1 MQDGGEMIKSC
12 LCIVVMSLVLMG
24 CSSGVTTAS
33 STTTIE
39 ELPTTAGLPEQSATS
54 TQESKD
60 ELEFAVAREKLVRTG
75 IIAYGISDAVVI
87 DVMGRVPRHEFV
99 PEEHLNLA
107 YVNHAIPIGFGQ
119 TISQPFIVALMTQ
132 ELEISEGDRVLEIG
146 TGSGYQAAILAE
158 IGAEVYTI
166 EIISPLAEAVNDR
179 FARLGYSEINTLHA
193 DGYHGWKEYGPFKR
207 IIVTAAPDHVPPPLL
222 EQLEIGGI
230 LIIPVGP
237 IGGFQEL
244 WKIKRTGEETFESRS
259 LGGVQFVPFTRSDDE
274 PSE

>member
-12 LCIVVMSLVLMG
+12 LCIVVMSLVLFG
-24 CSSGVTTAS
+24 CSPEATNALP
-33 STTTIE
+33 TTTIE
-39 ELPTTAGLPEQSATS
+39 ELSATAGSPDQSATS

-60 ELEFAVAREKLVRTG
+60 EQEFAEAREKLVRTG
-75 IIAYGISDAVVI
+75 IIGYGISDAVVI

-99 PEEHLNLA
+99 PEELLNLA
-107 YVNHAIPIGFGQ
+107 YDNHALPIGFGQ

-132 ELEISEGDRVLEIG
+132 ELEISDGDRVLEIG

-166 EIISPLAEAVNDR
+166 EIVGPLAEAVNDR
-179 FARLGYSEINTLHA
+179 FARLGYTEINTLYA
-193 DGYHGWKEYGPFKR
+193 DGYHGWEEYSPFDR

-222 EQLEIGGI
+222 QQLEVGGI

-244 WKIKRTGEETFESRS
+244 WKIKRTGEDAFESRS
-259 LGGVQFVPFTRSDDE
+259 LGGVQFVPFTRSNDE
-274 PSE
+274 PSD